1 MKEKESFYD
10 KEFNKIRNDFI
21 INQLQKVMQQ
31 QMNENGHYVDQIDH
45 KRTPI
50 IRETTAPSQRYSFIP
65 VINTEKTGYYKLIV
79 GEPIFENP
87 CSYDAVEKVLDHF
100 LEEVGVGTSR
110 QWAAIGCDGLPYV
123 LASRIIEEIFVC
135 PVCWKQFDGITEFS
149 THISDTGHVDVDVD
163 DPEDGRKYKNILKV
177 HM

>member
-21 INQLQKVMQQ
+21 MNQLQKVMQQ

-100 LEEVGVGTSR
+100 LEEVG
-110 QWAAIGCDGLPYV
+110 LPYV
-123 LASRIIEEIFVC
+123 LASRIIEKIFVC